1 MREAERI
8 EPGSAVNAGRATP
21 QRTHYIHPGE
31 DFWARIRE
39 YCASMWPPT
48 TPAPARRGTTP
59 SCPTNASALAEF
71 AAATLGI
78 AAATLG
84 IAGALLNAIDLAAAS
99 YLVWLP
105 GNAAG
110 LFFGISHAR
119 RTGRLS
125 IAVMF
130 AAYLVISLIGLFT
143 WSAP

>member
-78 AAATLG
+78 A
-84 IAGALLNAIDLAAAS
+84 GALLNAIDLAAAS

-110 LFFGISHAR
+110 LFSASPTPDAPDACPSPSCSPPTSSSHSSTCLPGAR
-119 RTGRLS
+119 
-125 IAVMF
+125 
-130 AAYLVISLIGLFT
+130 YD
-143 WSAP
+143 